1 MLLPTQ
7 CLVPARHE
15 LFATSSPIGLV
26 TLAPLP
32 TWQRC
37 LHCLATCFCH
47 LAFECRL
54 NLSLVTFR
62 ATKMLW
68 FQAANMCSRH
78 GGRDSTGQPHSWDSL
93 PWWKDT
99 RVSWRQL
106 PRVPF
111 PENCPTIP
119 SLALSPCPWAV
130 MEKQNPKGWGQSVL
144 LGSQTWLSQGT
155 TPDLYFPYLCVRD
168 QLQQNNTYHGD

>member
-7 CLVPARHE
+7 CLVPTRHE

-47 LAFECRL
+47 LAFKCRL

-62 ATKMLW
+62 ATEMLW
-68 FQAANMCSRH
+68 FQASNMCSRH
-78 GGRDSTGQPHSWDSL
+78 GGRVPTGSPIHGILFHGRETPEFHEGSSPGYHFQKSASPFL
-93 PWWKDT
+93 PEHLAPPFGLWWKSET
-99 RVSWRQL
+99 
-106 PRVPF
+106 
-111 PENCPTIP
+111 
-119 SLALSPCPWAV
+119 
-130 MEKQNPKGWGQSVL
+130 PKIGVNL
-144 LGSQTWLSQGT
+144 CYFAARLG
-155 TPDLYFPYLCVRD
+155 
-168 QLQQNNTYHGD
+168 